1 MKLKVK
7 RKYRT
12 GKFKKHFKKTY
23 KKKNRTHRVKKH
35 RKNKTKNNRRKSK
48 KYFGGAGGDA
58 ENLVTQ
64 HLMEKIKKISTVN
77 WRGKK
82 SDEKTNC
89 KKLNDLVDE
98 MHKLESSSS
107 IKNMYDMDGTRVKVY
122 NMPVKNSL
130 KKKKKAKVGQITSVT
145 PDNKA
150 HIKWD
155 DGDVTEDI
163 ELRITRLDSKG
174 FTNGKEFMFVG
185 HDDKYKPFKKSN

>member
-107 IKNMYDMDGTRVKVY
+107 IKYMDDMKGKRVKVY

-130 KKKKKAKVGQITSVT
+130 KKKAKVGKITYVT
-145 PDNKA
+145 PDKKA
-150 HIKWD
+150 NINWD
-155 DGDVTEDI
+155 SEDVPEDI
-163 ELRITRLDSKG
+163 ELRITTLDSKG

>member
-107 IKNMYDMDGTRVKVY
+107 IKYMHNMKGKRVKVY
-122 NMPVKNSL
+122 NMPVK
-130 KKKKKAKVGQITSVT
+130 AKVGKITYVT
-145 PDNKA
+145 ADKKA
-150 HIKWD
+150 NINWD
-155 DGDVTEDI
+155 SEDVNEDI

-174 FTNGKEFMFVG
+174 FTNGKEFMFV
-185 HDDKYKPFKKSN
+185 DANDNYEPYNSSSV